1 MIKKLHNNR
10 GFTLVEL
17 AIAGLIMLIT
27 IMALYFMFYQ
37 GQVLL
42 MEQDHRR
49 LVFEMAQRRLA
60 VYKAL
65 ADNNKITTNRINGD
79 EPIVRQADFDE
90 EDESVLNAH
99 YTVNVLPVNNV
110 YYQVDIEYNWK
121 ERSGRK
127 YEVKLVDCYPF
138 PTQ

>member
-1 MIKKLHNNR
+1 LTGRLHNNK

-42 MEQDHRR
+42 IEQDHRR
-49 LVFEMAQRRLA
+49 LVFEMAQRRL
-60 VYKAL
+60 VIYKAL
-65 ADNNKITTNRINGD
+65 ADNNKIRAERISGD

-90 EDESVLNAH
+90 DDESIFNAH
-99 YTVNVLPVNNV
+99 YSVTVRPVQNA
-110 YYQVDIEYNWK
+110 YYQVDVQYNWK

-127 YEVKLVDCYPF
+127 YQVKLVDCYPF
-138 PTQ
+138 QAQ